1 MRAGHAPRAQDGGD
15 AHQVVVVHPDE
26 IVGPAGGEDR
36 VREALVDGLVGGP
49 VGGREMA
56 HRNQIVEERPD
67 DLVGEPGIEPVPL
80 GLRQRDGDELVAEAA
95 AGVLEERPRIG
106 KLLLG
111 GPRPPDPPPA
121 AVAEHGA
128 QGRDQ
133 APARGLDLPAARLLV
148 ARDGKRKAV
157 RHDHESHGRSEEQA
171 AFHSS
176 RKSRSSPGGRSQ
188 ASARVGR
195 FSGRTRTARPPPR
208 DRLEGVLVGAVVAE
222 IRHGRTGSE
231 LRERPLDHTALVE
244 AARPQLDAS
253 VERLELETVG
263 ERAGGHALAQ
273 HRLGETI
280 ERRARAPRVERDSER
295 LPLGD
300 GPGAD
305 GFEEGNGLVEA
316 GVGVSGG
323 RRRDPRAVAGLALE
337 PVRTPEI
344 GASPEPRETRELGD
358 RAAADDP
365 DARSSI
371 GQPLQRFPHS
381 GIRLGVRAVGR
392 SAARGFRRSR

>member
-1 MRAGHAPRAQDGGD
+1 
-15 AHQVVVVHPDE
+15 
-26 IVGPAGGEDR
+26 
-36 VREALVDGLVGGP
+36 
-49 VGGREMA
+49 MA

-67 DLVGEPGIEPVPL
+67 DLVGEPGVEPVPL

-95 AGVLEERPRIG
+95 AGVLEERRRIG
-106 KLLLG
+106 KLLLA
-111 GPRPPDPPPA
+111 GPRPPDPSPA
-121 AVAEHGA
+121 AVAEHRRRAVIRPPLAGSIC
-128 QGRDQ
+128 Q
-133 APARGLDLPAARLLV
+133 PPVLLV
-148 ARDGKRKAV
+148 ARDGERKAV
-157 RHDHESHGRSEEQA
+157 GHDHESHGRSEEQA

-195 FSGRTRTARPPPR
+195 FSGRTRTARPRPAIASKASSSVRSSPR
-208 DRLEGVLVGAVVAE
+208 YATAAPGPSSANARSTTL
-222 IRHGRTGSE
+222 
-231 LRERPLDHTALVE
+231 ALVE

-305 GFEEGNGLVEA
+305 AIRGGKRPRRGGSRRFGRASARSACRRGPGARARANPRDRRFPRAARVCESSATERPLTTQTHVPPDRPA
-316 GVGVSGG
+316 APAIPAFRDTARRAGG
-323 RRRDPRAVAGLALE
+323 RP
-337 PVRTPEI
+337 
-344 GASPEPRETRELGD
+344 
-358 RAAADDP
+358 
-365 DARSSI
+365 
-371 GQPLQRFPHS
+371 
-381 GIRLGVRAVGR
+381 